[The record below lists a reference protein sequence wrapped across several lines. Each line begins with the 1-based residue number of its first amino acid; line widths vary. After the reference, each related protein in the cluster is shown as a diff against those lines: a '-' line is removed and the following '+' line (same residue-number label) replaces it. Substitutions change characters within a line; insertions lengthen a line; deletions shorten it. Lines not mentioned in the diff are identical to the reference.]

1 MSKLGYT
8 DISITSQADDKF
20 SLSPYVKSLTEFI
33 ENCDTPMSIAIQGD
47 WGCGKTSF
55 MNLIKESLDDN
66 AYDSVWFNTWQFSQ
80 FNTAESLPIT
90 FLTQLCNNLT
100 NNSTTDKNPK
110 QNQLKSIIKDIGKTM
125 LVGVTNSAIGDTT
138 ADYIK
143 DKLSGPELDISE
155 IIINLKTEFGNLI
168 TNNPKKVVIFV
179 DDLDRLQPVRAIEL
193 LEILKIFLDCENC
206 IFILAIDTSV
216 VFQGLKAK
224 YGNDLSI
231 EKQRSF
237 FDKLIQLPFQ
247 VPFQTYDFKDYLCD
261 TLPDDFYTELSKHHD
276 DMNVIAS
283 LLRKTAMNNPRSVKR
298 IINAFNLNCNVLKNK
313 ELIDSRNPELYYLSQ
328 LIIFTL
334 VCFQSRF
341 GNEYDEFLDNYSNR
355 DKYTEIQIILSNLQ
369 KPVGINTYSHKVLN
383 HRYQDSKNYQM
394 SEEDIKRAKIDDIL
408 DDVINT
414 LRLFNLKLKS
424 LLRNNNVTDK
434 HFKTLLFLSSSTS
447 NFQISQVEDITNANP
462 SQPVI
467 NSAPGT
473 IQNTIIFNNEPE
485 SSQITDLYSVLY
497 DQFNNAKVWQDKND
511 WYYVTLLPTESE
523 DDFNLRFFTVKNS
536 TGNYTKITISY
547 DNLFKVPPVNK
558 YLNAI
563 VNEDVNY
570 NKALNLSRQMTAS
583 CEDKCNKCIDDLK
596 LTLASYGVNPIY
608 GTIPLEGDSINKAL
622 IPICQRLYT
631 YSQEL
636 QQFYISYD
644 SFKYRVENDDSIS
657 SEDQSTHSSSEQR
670 LRDFEREM
678 QAALDT
684 VTYN

>member
-8 DISITSQADDKF
+8 DVSITSQADDKF
-20 SLSPYVKSLTEFI
+20 SLAPYVKSLTEFI

-66 AYDSVWFNTWQFSQ
+66 EYDSVWFNTWQFSQ

-100 NNSTTDKNPK
+100 NNSTTAKNPK

-168 TNNPKKVVIFV
+168 TNNPKKVVIFI

-247 VPFQTYDFKDYLCD
+247 VPFQTYDFKDYLCG
-261 TLPDDFYTELSKHHD
+261 TLPDDFYAELSKHLE
-276 DMNVIAS
+276 DMSAIAS
-283 LLRKTAMNNPRSVKR
+283 LLRKTAANNPRSVKR

-341 GNEYDEFLDNYSNR
+341 GDEYDEFLDNYSNTE
-355 DKYTEIQIILSNLQ
+355 KYREIQIILNSERKLED
-369 KPVGINTYSHKVLN
+369 IETYSHRLLK
-383 HRYQDSKNYQM
+383 HKYQNSRDYQM
-394 SEEDIKRAKIDDIL
+394 SEEDIKRSKIDAIL
-408 DDVINT
+408 DDVIDT
-414 LRLFNLKLKS
+414 LKLFNIKLKK
-424 LLRNNNVTDK
+424 LLHDDNSSDR
-434 HFKTLLFLSSSTS
+434 HFRTLLFLSSSTS
-447 NFQISQVEDITNANP
+447 NVQVDYTTNQNTTEMVSNHTCEA
-462 SQPVI
+462 I
-467 NSAPGT
+467 NFNSDQEH
-473 IQNTIIFNNEPE
+473 IQNT
-485 SSQITDLYSVLY
+485 DLYAVLQE
-497 DQFNNAKVWQDKND
+497 QFFNAKIEKVSDERC
-511 WYYVTLLPTESE
+511 YITLLPHKDDSHDINVYAPKRKNGTFSFITFTFDDHIKGSILPDYIGLATGDYNKIVNLSKQVKDSFTTKLNTCKNSLIEFLACNGIRLEYTNFTLNSNNTDLLVPVCQKLYALSTKLMQSYVSI
-523 DDFNLRFFTVKNS
+523 DDFNNKLDYY
-536 TGNYTKITISY
+536 GDAIS
-547 DNLFKVPPVNK
+547 
-558 YLNAI
+558 
-563 VNEDVNY
+563 
-570 NKALNLSRQMTAS
+570 
-583 CEDKCNKCIDDLK
+583 
-596 LTLASYGVNPIY
+596 
-608 GTIPLEGDSINKAL
+608 SIN
-622 IPICQRLYT
+622 Q
-631 YSQEL
+631 
-636 QQFYISYD
+636 
-644 SFKYRVENDDSIS
+644 SIYLPG
-657 SEDQSTHSSSEQR
+657 EQR
-670 LRDFEREM
+670 LRDFEHEM

-684 VTYN
+684 ATYN